1 MTHVDASRPAV
12 AWARENQA
20 LSGLSEWPIRWIVED
35 ALAFLRREARRG
47 KRYDAMILDP
57 PKFGRGPK
65 GEVWKLEKSLPEL
78 LAACKKVLSASPAFI
93 LLNVYA
99 TVLTR
104 VRIEKEAEELR
115 SSLKAMLGESPA
127 TITAGELALED
138 AAGRRI
144 SASVF
149 ARAEF

>member
-1 MTHVDASRPAV
+1 M
-12 AWARENQA
+12 
-20 LSGLSEWPIRWIVED
+20 
-35 ALAFLRREARRG
+35 
-47 KRYDAMILDP
+47 
-57 PKFGRGPK
+57 
-65 GEVWKLEKSLPEL
+65 EKSLQEL

-138 AAGRRI
+138 AAGVKLADTQAAVQVCLPHGPRQG
-144 SASVF
+144 
-149 ARAEF
+149 EY